1 MKKGEK
7 RKKELLETAY
17 ELFTVKGYE
26 NTSVDEIIDK
36 AGIAKGT
43 YYYYFSSKEQMLE
56 EVIDMMLEKQ
66 IEKARFI
73 LEADIPIPQKIV
85 GIVASIRPEQ
95 SEESISTALHSAE
108 NLLMHEKI
116 NKKIVE
122 EVTPLLVKVAQNG
135 VESGV
140 FDCDNLPE
148 RIKIILVLSNELF
161 NEKTYTQ
168 NDIEVFI
175 DVVEKIL
182 GAKKGTMA
190 FIKDL
195 IV

>member
-7 RKKELLETAY
+7 RKQELLKTAY
-17 ELFTVKGYE
+17 EMFITKGYE

-43 YYYYFSSKEQMLE
+43 YYYYFASKEQMLE
-56 EVIDMMLEKQ
+56 EVIDMMLAEQ
-66 IEKARFI
+66 INGAEAI
-73 LEADIPIPQKIV
+73 LNSDIPIPQKIV
-85 GIVASIRPEQ
+85 GIIASIRPGQ
-95 SEESISTALHSAE
+95 SETPITDALHSAE
-108 NLLMHEKI
+108 NILMHEKI
-116 NKKIVE
+116 NKKIIE
-122 EVTPLLVKVAQNG
+122 EVLPLLVSVANDG
-135 VESGV
+135 IEAGI

-148 RIKIILVLSNELF
+148 RIKIILIISNELF
-161 NEKTYTQ
+161 NETNYTQ

-175 DVVEKIL
+175 DTTEKIL